1 LPGASTVLALLAL
14 AGCASAGARAPG
26 DAGATTGF
34 AVEAAAGSPE
44 IRVVYPVSGATLTA
58 SDSTFILGSVSP
70 AGARVSVNGVPARQA
85 AGGGWL
91 AWVPIAPGDFVFH
104 VEASEGARL
113 DWPVHVPGGF
123 TGDRNGLVDS
133 SSVTPHET
141 RELEPGD
148 PVEVRFK
155 GLAGLRGRAVLGD
168 GFAAAPLVEGATDL
182 ANPARQT
189 FGEADGAAA
198 DPGARRPGTP
208 GAARGGW
215 SWYAAEVIVPPPLPT
230 SAQSAWTYGSS
241 ASLAL
246 EIQAPD
252 SILRLELPSRVVLRD
267 PGARTVAL
275 LDDDPSGT
283 GRTDGTVV
291 GRTAPDGTYF
301 LFLPDGTRVATGRRI
316 GDFIELRLARDL
328 SVWAAADEVHP
339 LPAGTPAPASSAPVV
354 RTRRRGDWTRVTVP
368 LAEALPVQVR
378 QEVDPVRYEVTIFG
392 ARGATEFMR
401 TDFGDPLVRQ
411 LRWNQPT
418 NDRFVLDVELDQRQ
432 PWGYRYGYEG
442 TDFYLDVRQAPP
454 LRSGLFRSVLKGLRI
469 VVDPGHSPDTGATGP
484 TGFLEK
490 DANLAVA
497 LELARELR
505 GKGAEVILTRT
516 GEAPEG
522 FSLYDRTNLAA
533 RERADLLV
541 SVHHNALPD
550 GVNPFQNNGSSTYY
564 YHPQSLPLA
573 RAIQAELLKEL
584 GLPDFGVAF
593 GNLALVRPT
602 GMPAVLSEAAFMM
615 IPEQEELVRTEAFRK
630 REAKA
635 IRKGIERFLHEAKT
649 ANQERSG

>member
-1 LPGASTVLALLAL
+1 V
-14 AGCASAGARAPG
+14 AGCASAGARSPG
-26 DAGATTGF
+26 GERGTTTGF
-34 AVEAAAGSPE
+34 AAAAAGPPE
-44 IRVVYPVSGATLTA
+44 IRVVYPLSGTTLTA
-58 SDSTFILGSVSP
+58 SDSTFIFGSVSP
-70 AGARVSVNGVPARQA
+70 ADARVTVNGIPARQA
-85 AGGGWL
+85 KGGGWL
-91 AWVPIAPGDFVFH
+91 AWVPIVPGDFVFR
-104 VEASEGARL
+104 VEASEGAGL

-123 TGDRNGLVDS
+123 TGSWNGLVDS
-133 SSVTPHET
+133 SSVVPHEAL
-141 RELEPGD
+141 ELEPGD

-182 ANPARQT
+182 ANLGRQT
-189 FGEADGAAA
+189 FGEVDDPDADAPRSG
-198 DPGARRPGTP
+198 PP

-215 SWYAAEVIVPPPLPT
+215 SWYAAELTVPPPLAT
-230 SAQSAWTYGSS
+230 SAPPAWTYGSS

-246 EIQAPD
+246 EIQASD
-252 SILRLELPSRVVLRD
+252 SVLRLELPSRVLLRD
-267 PGARTVAL
+267 PGARAVAL

-301 LFLPDGTRVATGRRI
+301 LFLPDGTRAGTGRRI
-316 GDFIELRLARDL
+316 GDFVELRLARDL

-339 LPAGTPAPASSAPVV
+339 LPAGTPAPTSRAPVV

-392 ARGATEFMR
+392 ARAATEFMR
-401 TDFGDPLVRQ
+401 TDFGDPLVRD

-442 TDFYLDVRQAPP
+442 TDFYLDVRHAPE
-454 LRSGLFRSVLKGLRI
+454 LRTGLFRSILKGLRI
-469 VVDPGHSPDTGATGP
+469 VVDPGHSPDSGATGP

-497 LELARELR
+497 LELARQLR
-505 GKGAEVILTRT
+505 DKGAEVILTRS

-522 FSLYDRTNLAA
+522 FSLNDRTNLAA

-584 GLPDFGVAF
+584 ALPDFGVAF

-635 IRKGIERFLHEAKT
+635 IRKGIERFLNEAKT
-649 ANQERSG
+649 ANQAGSR